1 MTDKQIT
8 ADLYFISKLLDGE
21 NFQEVYNET
30 YNMFFKYIGDYASTG
45 EVYD

>member
-8 ADLYFISKLLDGE
+8 ADLYFMSKLLDGQ
-21 NFQEVYNET
+21 NFQQVYDET
-30 YNMFFKYIGDYASTG
+30 YYMFFRYISDYASTG